1 MDRRYFMAVSAS
13 LLLPAIARAGSK
25 GGDGIVAGAANVT
38 SYGDG
43 MQQVQTADER
53 AILRLG
59 KSAFLISPNTDISFE
74 VDKAGMHVRAANGDA
89 ALTQKT
95 TYHEARVITEN
106 GTIDAAPYQVPLN
119 HYDNSLVRLEAVV
132 GRTPRWI
139 LPNGKL
145 NFISPFEV

>member
-13 LLLPAIARAGSK
+13 LLLPAIAQAGSK

-43 MQQVQTADER
+43 MQQVQTADE
-53 AILRLG
+53 
-59 KSAFLISPNTDISFE
+59 
-74 VDKAGMHVRAANGDA
+74 RAANGDA

-119 HYDNSLVRLEAVV
+119 HYDNSLVRLEAEV

-139 LPNGKL
+139 LPTGEL